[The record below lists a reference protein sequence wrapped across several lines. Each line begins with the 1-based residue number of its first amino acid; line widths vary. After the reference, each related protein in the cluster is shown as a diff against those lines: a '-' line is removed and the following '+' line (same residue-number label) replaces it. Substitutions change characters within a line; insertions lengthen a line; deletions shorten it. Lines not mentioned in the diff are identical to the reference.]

1 MSDLVGGTPSYE
13 LIPVLRTP
21 SINPG
26 RKIEIDLFIS
36 GSGQVD
42 SCQLTIIHAHPQL
55 LDFDRE
61 HPGKIYR
68 GVIYNQDNEKSLRGR
83 ECIEDSGYSAV
94 VNTNQNGTRI
104 NISPEL
110 LSYDSSDN
118 EAETSLGNLER
129 THPTE
134 GNEPP
139 FQICLF
145 TDSDADPTDY
155 EITFVLTVAKNGD
168 VFTARESVKPHIK
181 TKREQHETGITYAIV
196 GSAIIAFVSLVY
208 STGFFGFLYGIHRL
222 SFRILNQFLI
232 PLVIEIIQQLFF
244 YLSY

>member
-1 MSDLVGGTPSYE
+1 MSDLGRVTPSYE

-21 SINPG
+21 SISPG
-26 RKIEIDLFIS
+26 KDIEIDLFIS

-42 SCQLTIIHAHPQL
+42 TCNLTIMHAHPEL
-55 LDFDRE
+55 LDLDRE

-68 GVIYNQDNEKSLRGR
+68 GVVYDQEGGKFLRGR

-104 NISPEL
+104 NISPQL
-110 LSYDSSDN
+110 LSDNSSDS
-118 EAETSLGNLER
+118 EAEASLGDLER

-134 GNEPP
+134 GNESP
-139 FQICLF
+139 FRICLF

-155 EITFVLTVAKNGD
+155 EITFVLTVTKNGD
-168 VFTARESVKPHIK
+168 VFTERESVKPHIK
-181 TKREQHETGITYAIV
+181 TYREQHERSITYAIV
-196 GSAIIAFVSLVY
+196 GSAIIALVSLVY
-208 STGFFGFLYGIHRL
+208 STGFFGFLYEFSKVLIEVL
-222 SFRILNQFLI
+222 IFLI
-232 PLVIEIIQQLFF
+232 IEIIQQLFL